1 MTIKKKRGSVQKSTT
16 SNKRRT
22 IRYAAVLGTAVV
34 LLLGGCARN
43 GQWSGTLVP
52 EETAPQL
59 ATVLDTMAARDA
71 LCPKTLVA
79 DVQVDY
85 ESPLEKLKLQGFL
98 QFSLPGNYKF
108 IVTNPLGQLVWG
120 TAGNRRHYQAINT
133 LKKEYIEGGMDSFVL
148 KNKLPIFLIQSHW
161 GNWLTGRVSY
171 GAKRIVDI
179 REDKENRGVWIT
191 VKTDSPEG
199 PWEHLL
205 INPQL
210 QQLVERVITDLD
222 NDELATVN
230 YSDMEIP
237 APENPDEDTVQCR
250 QPGTITIT
258 GLPWNSRIEL
268 NLSRIETRHEEE
280 SYSLPRPARYFRQYR
295 P

>member
-1 MTIKKKRGSVQKSTT
+1 MTVKKKRESVQKSTN
-16 SNKRRT
+16 SYKCRALRC
-22 IRYAAVLGTAVV
+22 AAVLGIAVP
-34 LLLGGCARN
+34 LLLGGCARE

-52 EETAPQL
+52 GESAPQF
-59 ATVLDTMAARDA
+59 ATVLDTMVARDA
-71 LCPKTLVA
+71 LCPQTFVA

-85 ESPLEKLKLQGFL
+85 ESPRENRKLQGFL

-120 TAGNRRHYQAINT
+120 TAGNRRHYQVINT
-133 LKKEYIEGGMDSFVL
+133 MEKKYVEGGMDSFVL
-148 KNKLPIFLIQSHW
+148 RNKLPVFLIQSPW

-171 GAKRIVDI
+171 GANRIVDI
-179 REDKENRGVWIT
+179 RKDKENRGVWIT
-191 VKTDSPEG
+191 VKTNSSEG
-199 PWEHLL
+199 PRDHLL

-230 YSDMEIP
+230 YSDMKTP
-237 APENPDEDTVQCR
+237 TPENPTEEMAQCL
-250 QPGTITIT
+250 QPGSITIS
-258 GLPWNSRIEL
+258 GLPWNSHIGL
-268 NLSRIETRHEEE
+268 NLSRIETRRGEE
-280 SYSLPRPARYFRQYR
+280 SYSLPQPARYFRQYQ